1 MLARF
6 FTTCFLVAS
15 VAIAGLATRSNGA
28 AASESPTQQQQSA
41 NPAPPAR
48 QLGAIKAVKGTTI
61 TLTTDAGADI
71 DVLVEDA
78 TRIVRVEPG
87 QKDLKGATL
96 MQLKDLQVGDRI
108 LVRGQPSPDAK
119 SMTAIGIIAMKHS
132 DVEAKQQYQRED
144 WQKRGIGGLVSGVD
158 PATGTVTIGVG
169 ALGATAPIAV
179 HTTNQTVIRRYAPDS
194 VKFDDAKPGTLDEIK
209 PGDQLR
215 ARGNRSAAGSEFAA
229 EEIVTGSFRNIA
241 GTISSI
247 DPAANTVSVIDL
259 IAKKPVIVKLSPESQ
274 VRKLP
279 PETAQRIAMRLK
291 ASAAGGG
298 AGAPGG
304 AAGAVPQPQP
314 NAPSNSSPS
323 NPTASSATG
332 HGGANPQASGTRS
345 ADLQQ
350 LLSRMPPATIADL
363 QKGDAVMIVST
374 EGTAS
379 GQVTA
384 ITLLAGVEPI
394 LTATPRG
401 TQAMMLSPWSLG
413 GGEAGAEANP

>member
-6 FTTCFLVAS
+6 FITCCLVAS
-15 VAIAGLATRSNGA
+15 VAIGGLATPSRGVS
-28 AASESPTQQQQSA
+28 ASEPPIQQQQSA
-41 NPAPPAR
+41 APATSAR
-48 QLGAIKAVKGTTI
+48 QLGTIKAIKGTTI
-61 TLTTDAGADI
+61 TLTTDAGAGI
-71 DVLVEDA
+71 DVLVQDT

-87 QKDLKGATL
+87 QQDLKGATL

-108 LVRGQPSPDAK
+108 LVRGQPSTDAK
-119 SMTAIGIIAMKHS
+119 SFTAIGIIAMKHS
-132 DVEAKQQYQRED
+132 DVEAKQQHQRED

-169 ALGATAPIAV
+169 APGAAAQIAV
-179 HTTNQTVIRRYAPDS
+179 HTTEHTVIRRYAPDS

-215 ARGNRSAAGSEFAA
+215 ARGNRSTDGSEFAA

-259 IAKKPVIVKLSPESQ
+259 ITKRPVVVKISAESQ
-274 VRKLP
+274 VRKLA

-291 ASAAGGG
+291 ASAAGGA
-298 AGAPGG
+298 AGAPGD
-304 AAGAVPQPQP
+304 AAGAGAQPQP

-323 NPTASSATG
+323 NPAALSATG
-332 HGGANPQASGTRS
+332 HGGGNPQAGGARS
-345 ADLQQ
+345 TDLQQ
-350 LLSRMPPATIADL
+350 LLNRMPPATVADL

-394 LTATPRG
+394 LTAAPRG
-401 TQAMMLSPWSLG
+401 AQAMMLSPWTLG